1 MNTTY
6 RLNGIRIEAL
16 PYSAAYGA
24 TRIANV
30 KSGALD
36 NSSKTN
42 LSRDLYN
49 WRRENSK
56 AEPEILKTTE
66 IDMYTTILCNL
77 QSTFYI
83 HDQKR

>member
-6 RLNGIRIEAL
+6 RRNGIRIEAL
-16 PYSAAYGA
+16 PCSAAYGA

-66 IDMYTTILCNL
+66 IDMLLPKILKKEDTATN
-77 QSTFYI
+77 T
-83 HDQKR
+83 